1 MNVNES
7 PDEFMVYPMCQYSW
21 NEIFSMDPLKKI
33 LECVGTRMH
42 IFLEKKSMA
51 KVAIFN
57 FKSPQKVT
65 TLRQNLWRTIYDK
78 SGNFKLNSFGE
89 NSLNISANQRLGL
102 PSWICCM
109 LF

>member
-42 IFLEKKSMA
+42 IFLEKKS
-51 KVAIFN
+51 KVNGQGGHLQFQITP
-57 FKSPQKVT
+57 KSNNTSSEP
-65 TLRQNLWRTIYDK
+65 LEDHLW
-78 SGNFKLNSFGE
+78 
-89 NSLNISANQRLGL
+89 QV
-102 PSWICCM
+102 W
-109 LF
+109 